1 MTAYITGTMAVVRI
15 SIMWMWIQAKE
26 HLWVMSLVLL
36 DLLNHWYRLLRTTE
50 ITRFDNLR
58 LGIDSSR
65 GNSIEAGTS
74 VVIVEG
80 KTANEYWMEIETPL
94 VSLVATIIVHNFIE
108 EWKS

>member
-15 SIMWMWIQAKE
+15 SIMWIQAKE
-26 HLWVMSLVLL
+26 HLWVMSLVRL
-36 DLLNHWYRLLRTTE
+36 DLLNHWYRLLWTTE

-80 KTANEYWMEIETPL
+80 KTANEYWMEMETPL
-94 VSLVATIIVHNFIE
+94 VSLMATIIVQNFIV
-108 EWKS
+108 EWKP